1 MTIASLE
8 QYSERQTRSLHRI
21 LERMSAS
28 EQRAETLYK
37 RRRQHDRRQFQGV
50 VLIYVPTPEA
60 PEPSE
65 DHPATFRA
73 WAYNVSQGGVG
84 FVSPEP
90 IPGEQLMVG
99 LKLPNDKVRWMNGRL
114 VRNRPIPDEDFIDY
128 GVSFVRPDA

>member
-1 MTIASLE
+1 MAIASVE
-8 QYSERQTRSLHRI
+8 QYSERQTRSLQRI

-28 EQRAETLYK
+28 EQRAEMLYK
-37 RRRQHDRRQFQGV
+37 RRRQHDRCHFQGV
-50 VLIYVPTPEA
+50 VLICLPTPEA

-65 DHPATFRA
+65 DHPTTFRA
-73 WAYNVSQGGVG
+73 WAYNISQGGVG

-90 IPGEQLMVG
+90 ILGEQLMIG
-99 LKLPNDKVRWMNGRL
+99 LKLPHDKVRWMNGRL